1 LQIFLFSVIFKGQGG
16 EIPVP
21 TKILIADD
29 SEEFRQALAS
39 SLDSSYQ
46 IRTCSDGLQAQEL
59 LQSFRPDILVTEL
72 MLARLDGL
80 SLLQGICN
88 TEERPKI
95 LVLSRH
101 FSPYVI
107 SALARLGVDYSM
119 QKPCSIQAL
128 VWRIGDFV
136 LEDTEEAPTPP
147 PAEDWVTASLL
158 RLGVGAHLDGFRYLQ
173 LAIPRFSLDTH
184 QSITKELYSFVGE
197 VCGKTDKQVERSIRS
212 AIEKAWDRRNNR
224 IWMEYFVPAPDGQ
237 VPKQSN
243 GRFIANLVQKMKE
256 MAQSPYSA

>member
-1 LQIFLFSVIFKGQGG
+1 VQ
-16 EIPVP
+16 

-39 SLDSSYQ
+39 SLSGSYQ
-46 IRTCSDGLQAQEL
+46 VRTCSDGLQAQEL

-80 SLLQGICN
+80 SLLQGLAD
-88 TEERPKI
+88 TENRPKL
-95 LVLSRH
+95 LVVSRH
-101 FSPYVI
+101 FSPYVH
-107 SALARLGVDYSM
+107 SALARLGVDYCM

-136 LEDTEEAPTPP
+136 AEATETAPAP
-147 PAEDWVTASLL
+147 PAEDWVCASLL

-184 QSITKELYSFVGE
+184 QSITKELYTYIAQI
-197 VCGKTDKQVERSIRS
+197 CGKESKQVERSIRS
-212 AIEKAWDRRNNR
+212 AIDKAWAKRNDR
-224 IWMEYFVPAPDGQ
+224 IWAEYFTPGPDGI

-243 GRFIANLVQKMKE
+243 GRFIANMVQKMKE
-256 MAQSPYSA
+256 MAQTAHSA